1 MGEFT
6 KLVEEVDTYR
16 VNYEVQNE
24 LYRVNLVEEVSKHRV
39 NTGESVNRRIR

>member
-6 KLVEEVDTYR
+6 KLVDEVDTYR
-16 VNYEVQNE
+16 ANYEVQNE